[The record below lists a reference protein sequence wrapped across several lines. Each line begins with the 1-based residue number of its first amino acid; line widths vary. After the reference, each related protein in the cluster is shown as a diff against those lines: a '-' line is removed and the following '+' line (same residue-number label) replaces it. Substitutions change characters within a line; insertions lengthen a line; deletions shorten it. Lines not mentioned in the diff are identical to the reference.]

1 MSIRGMRS
9 PPVEL
14 PVRSP
19 AQFPVEI
26 AGAMALMFFKEHFA
40 ASAFLYKYNH
50 FER

>member
-1 MSIRGMRS
+1 MRS

-14 PVRSP
+14 SVRSP
-19 AQFPVEI
+19 AQSPVEI